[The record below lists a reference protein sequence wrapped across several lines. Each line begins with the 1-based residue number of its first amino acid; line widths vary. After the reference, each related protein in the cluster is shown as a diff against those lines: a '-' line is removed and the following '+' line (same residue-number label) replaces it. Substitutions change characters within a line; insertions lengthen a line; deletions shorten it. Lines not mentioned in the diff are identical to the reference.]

1 MQEVLNDEA
10 DDIKEELGL
19 CFSVSTNESQ
29 VRVEMNGVVVVVAV
43 VVCLSR
49 AASTACGGSQARGP
63 ISAIVTR
70 LYHSHSNAGS
80 LTH

>member
-43 VVCLSR
+43 VVWPC
-49 AASTACGGSQARGP
+49 QKHVEVPGP
-63 ISAIVTR
+63 GIEPIPQQR
-70 LYHSHSNAGS
+70 PKL
-80 LTH
+80 LQ

>member
-29 VRVEMNGVVVVVAV
+29 VRVEMNGVVVVV